1 MKAVKDNR
9 VYTITEADVESFRK
23 EGYDI
28 YDDDNNIVSYGVG
41 KSVPFEKYAELM
53 SQYEKL
59 MEENAEL
66 SSRLK
71 KLEKKAKEEK

>member
-9 VYTITEADVESFRK
+9 VYTITEVDVESFRK

-28 YDDDNNIVSYGVG
+28 FDDDNNIVAYGVG
-41 KSVPFEKYAELM
+41 KSVSYDKYAELL
-53 SQYEKL
+53 SQYEQL

-66 SSRLK
+66 TSKLK

>member
-9 VYTITEADVESFRK
+9 VYTITEADVESFRR
-23 EGYDI
+23 EGYDVF
-28 YDDDNNIVSYGVG
+28 DDNGNIVAYGVG
-41 KSVPFEKYAELM
+41 KSVSFEKYAELM

-66 SSRLK
+66 TSKLK